1 MNGKNEHNIADIIWN
16 LEKENEELK
25 AEIRGLEAMLSDIV
39 FSFENLENGIYR
51 FIDVKSVVRRYRK
64 YLSKPRIKNRNK

>member
-25 AEIRGLEAMLSDIV
+25 AEIKKAQ
-39 FSFENLENGIYR
+39 N
-51 FIDVKSVVRRYRK
+51 FIE
-64 YLSKPRIKNRNK
+64 SKEKDKVNAESLFKK